1 MTDTNWT
8 KSANAFAKELKDLMK
23 KHGVSNLYGHV
34 SGLNKISY
42 SIGIGFATE
51 HNGVTLRKNFRIG
64 NIYKL
69 HAAEVSDLSN
79 TFNEH

>member
-23 KHGVSNLYGHV
+23 KHGVVNLCGQ
-34 SGLNKISY
+34 SWQGAN
-42 SIGIGFATE
+42 SIGIGFAAGE
-51 HNGVTLRKNFRIG
+51 RNGETFTMNYRIG

-69 HAAEVSDLSN
+69 HAAEVSELSN
-79 TFNEH
+79 TFNEL